1 MHFSSARPHV
11 IQCLIQTPSSNCFN
25 SVVDNSVDS
34 QTHSR
39 YHPTL
44 GMQHTVQCLLST
56 HGLLS
61 VLKSLTQPMDK
72 LSLQGQGNYQAC
84 WQAPTYDERGLIN
97 VLVS

>member
-61 VLKSLTQPMDK
+61 VLRASLSPWTSSAYKDRGITRPAGKLQPMMKED
-72 LSLQGQGNYQAC
+72 
-84 WQAPTYDERGLIN
+84 
-97 VLVS
+97 